1 MLSRVWKENWL
12 NWKSATCLSADEW
25 VTVKSNNGISRMIRM
40 CLQTR
45 GRPKD
50 VTSRHRACL
59 QHLRLDPLIPT
70 HIKIQT
76 APSTQPEGI
85 WIQLECKTKGACMQA
100 PQLRTLASITAK
112 DKVMPWCA
120 RENQE
125 HSFWRP
131 PGTKVG
137 PSLPTTKKQE
147 MGIAETSGEKRMTGN
162 LRISLADYSVQNSE
176 GLIDRSSTHAW
187 KPTEWKLCRSWVIW
201 TWVITKGSM
210 GHKSLCDRVV
220 LAGRKSCEH
229 TEYRWRIWFLAQF
242 SSEPKTTLRKK
253 IFFESGSSNHQALG
267 SESQLEPG

>member
-1 MLSRVWKENWL
+1 MYLR
-12 NWKSATCLSADEW
+12 
-25 VTVKSNNGISRMIRM
+25 
-40 CLQTR
+40 TR
-45 GRPKD
+45 GWPKD
-50 VTSRHRACL
+50 VTSQHRAFL

-76 APSTQPEGI
+76 APSTQPECIG
-85 WIQLECKTKGACMQA
+85 IQLESKTKGACMQA

-147 MGIAETSGEKRMTGN
+147 MGTAEASGERRMTGN
-162 LRISLADYSVQNSE
+162 QRISLAVRLFCAEQWR
-176 GLIDRSSTHAW
+176 IDRSSTHAW
-187 KPTEWKLCRSWVIW
+187 KPTEWKRRRPWVIW
-201 TWVITKGSM
+201 NSVITKGSM
-210 GHKSLCDRVV
+210 WHKSLCDRVV
-220 LAGRKSCEH
+220 LSGRKRAVSTLNICDV
-229 TEYRWRIWFLAQF
+229 YGFLAQF

-253 IFFESGSSNHQALG
+253 KFFESGSSNHQALG